1 MQAGDA
7 PKAGPSDEALVE
19 RVKDSDGTAFDTLFA
34 RYFLRIHRFVTR
46 RLHDPSDAEAAV
58 EDIFMQMLSALDTF
72 RGEAPFA
79 AWLLGLTRRTLA
91 QRRECGPV
99 ANLPTAGDTSGGS
112 RDGVVRETGATSL
125 LARARRLLFPS

>member
-1 MQAGDA
+1 MRAGDA

-46 RLHDPSDAEAAV
+46 RLHDPADAEAAV
-58 EDIFMQMLSALDTF
+58 EDIFVQMLAALDTF

-79 AWLLGLTRRTLA
+79 AWLLSLTRRTLA
-91 QRRECGPV
+91 QHGERP
-99 ANLPTAGDTSGGS
+99 NLPTAGDASEGS
-112 RDGVVRETGATSL
+112 RDGAVREGGAASL